1 MCGTEGFLDLFPED
15 TRPSVHPFLNSL
27 VNAFNALT
35 VPAAE
40 EEGAA
45 KDGAGYKGEGGAS
58 AGDS

>member
-1 MCGTEGFLDLFPED
+1 MFSTKGFLDLFPED

-27 VNAFNALT
+27 VNAFNAST

-45 KDGAGYKGEGGAS
+45 KDGAGDEGEGGVS
-58 AGDS
+58 AGDG